1 MGTSL
6 VSINFNGGTNAL
18 PNVMSALNSSAP
30 QPPAG
35 GQPVAMQNGPNN
47 DMFQRQLQQQPSPN
61 QSPFFLPVEAAPK
74 QQLESAY
81 LAVLQSRDAMS
92 AAQQNYNSLE
102 KQYEQLG
109 NYLEKRSFQDQAIN
123 SLLQSRQQQDATAAG
138 LTSPPPTPI
147 GTKLPAPDAGNPM
160 AHMQAPQQP
169 SPPQT
174 PQPQQAPPA
183 PNGQNGLSQPQ
194 TAPPLDP
201 NIQKQ
206 ADQAQQQYFQDLS
219 RMREQQLQQQQQMT
233 PPPSPQASQAP
244 LPPNQPGMPQA
255 QQPGMPPQGPPPAL
269 PQQPG
274 FPPQGQQPGMPP
286 QQPGQMPP
294 TPPQTPPGSPQQ
306 MRMDLPPQ
314 GPMQPMQPQAQ
325 GGAFPFDQMNQ
336 VLIQADPASRWSAL
350 EQVGKQKSAPPY
362 IYNTL
367 RLMAMPASPLL
378 PASFT
383 PDEKRGLQEASFW
396 TLALL
401 NTSQNAQVP
410 VSVALKDP
418 SGKPVK
424 DPKTGAPLYQFLP
437 GLEEASA
444 TLSSKKIDPQVQRAA
459 IQFLHEIMQVHPND
473 PTLVGILSAAQSRD
487 PSVRALAK
495 QTARS
500 ILPPLPPAQQPPS
513 RPGGNNPLPLTA

>member
-1 MGTSL
+1 MGNSSL
-6 VSINFNGGTNAL
+6 VSINFGNPDAL
-18 PNVMSALNSSAP
+18 PSVMSALNSTPVAQQQTSP
-30 QPPAG
+30 MAG
-35 GQPVAMQNGPNN
+35 GQPISMQNGPTN
-47 DMFQRQLQQQPSPN
+47 DMFQRSMGQQPAQN

-81 LAVLQSRDAMS
+81 LSVLQSRS
-92 AAQQNYNSLE
+92 ALDSAQQNYNAIA
-102 KQYEQLG
+102 KQYEELG
-109 NYLEKRSFQDQAIN
+109 KYLEKRSFQDQAIG
-123 SLLQSRQQQDATAAG
+123 SLLQSRQQQEAAASG
-138 LTSPPPTPI
+138 LASPPPTPI
-147 GTKLPAPDAGNPM
+147 GTKLPLADMGNP
-160 AHMQAPQQP
+160 AAAQSHATPPINPTSPQPNPQAMPQAQQGQTPSQPNAAPQP
-169 SPPQT
+169 SP
-174 PQPQQAPPA
+174 
-183 PNGQNGLSQPQ
+183 
-194 TAPPLDP
+194 LDP
-201 NIQKQ
+201 GIQQQ

-219 RMREQQLQQQQQMT
+219 RMRAEQLQQQQQMT
-233 PPPSPQASQAP
+233 PPPSPQ
-244 LPPNQPGMPQA
+244 GMPSQG
-255 QQPGMPPQGPPPAL
+255 QQPGMPPQGPPPTL
-269 PQQPG
+269 PPQPQMS
-274 FPPQGQQPGMPP
+274 PQGQML
-286 QQPGQMPP
+286 P

-306 MRMDLPPQ
+306 PMHTDLPPQ
-314 GPMQPMQPQAQ
+314 AGMQPQSQ
-325 GGAFPFDQMNQ
+325 GGMFPFEQMNQ

-350 EQVGKQKSAPPY
+350 EQIGKQKSGPPY

-410 VSVALKDP
+410 VSIALKDP
-418 SGKPVK
+418 TGKAVK

-444 TLSSKKIDPQVQRAA
+444 TLSSKKNDPQIQRAA

-473 PTLVGILSAAQSRD
+473 PTLVGILSSAQSRD

-500 ILPPLPPAQQPPS
+500 ILPPLPSAQPQPAG
-513 RPGGNNPLPLTA
+513 PGGNSPNNPMPLTA